1 MLTSEA
7 MYGKVVSTAEL
18 QPTDY
23 ILKPFTVQ
31 MLSGRIA
38 RAVERRGIFLPTWQL
53 IGKGNLREAVN
64 SCASGEA
71 AHPRFATEFARLR
84 AELYLELKEFGE
96 AEALY
101 RAVLAQRPLGWA
113 SLGLARAMHAQ
124 GRTDEAREVLEKLV
138 AANPRLMAA
147 YDLLAR
153 CHEAAGNPA
162 QSQKVL
168 EEAVG
173 ISPHVVRRL
182 RTLGD
187 VALEAGDVAAAEK
200 SFKQVVAK
208 ARYSEFRDP
217 EDHVN
222 LVKALVRRGDPAQ
235 AGSVIR
241 DLERS
246 LRGNPKLDACK
257 AISSALVHQATGNTT
272 AAISDLNAA
281 VRTAGVLSASLRVD
295 LARQCL
301 DNQMDQQ
308 AGEVMLSVMNDP
320 ASGVTPQDA
329 IGVFEKA
336 GRPDLA
342 DGMGQQLKAQA
353 QILLGV
359 ADEKRNMG
367 DVRGAVQTLL
377 EALHIAPANLQVMIA
392 VVGGIIRQINEMGW
406 DHPLGELCDAQLEK
420 IRTLD
425 ASHPR
430 LLALAD
436 EFSGAKRRYGIS
448 T

>member
-1 MLTSEA
+1 
-7 MYGKVVSTAEL
+7 
-18 QPTDY
+18 
-23 ILKPFTVQ
+23 
-31 MLSGRIA
+31 
-38 RAVERRGIFLPTWQL
+38 
-53 IGKGNLREAVN
+53 
-64 SCASGEA
+64 
-71 AHPRFATEFARLR
+71 
-84 AELYLELKEFGE
+84 
-96 AEALY
+96 
-101 RAVLAQRPLGWA
+101 
-113 SLGLARAMHAQ
+113 
-124 GRTDEAREVLEKLV
+124 
-138 AANPRLMAA
+138 
-147 YDLLAR
+147 
-153 CHEAAGNPA
+153 
-162 QSQKVL
+162 
-168 EEAVG
+168 
-173 ISPHVVRRL
+173 
-182 RTLGD
+182 
-187 VALEAGDVAAAEK
+187 
-200 SFKQVVAK
+200 
-208 ARYSEFRDP
+208 
-217 EDHVN
+217 
-222 LVKALVRRGDPAQ
+222 
-235 AGSVIR
+235 
-241 DLERS
+241 
-246 LRGNPKLDACK
+246 
-257 AISSALVHQATGNTT
+257 
-272 AAISDLNAA
+272 
-281 VRTAGVLSASLRVD
+281 
-295 LARQCL
+295 
-301 DNQMDQQ
+301 MDQQ